1 MHSVYLIKALNSEKG
16 LASLAQALNM
26 IFGMLLLSLLPM
38 SAIAESTTTPLIDE
52 RATPVMVWNREITQL
67 RGYFEN
73 VSPAQRAA
81 GVEQRILAIPSGQPS
96 YKVDARDSVVG
107 KYSGAWIFVND
118 TIIFGLMT
126 QDANISEGE
135 TFEALK
141 QKTVANLQAW
151 LAVRAEQE
159 KWPLI
164 LEGLALSVAASIV
177 FGVALIYAIRFN
189 NRWLAKRGEAMSD
202 PTLSPLMIS
211 DVNIKPYLIA
221 LEIGVFKLVFWGLVL
236 ALAYVWATFVLS
248 QFPYSKPWGVHLS
261 AFLLQM
267 FKDFGIGIVNA
278 MPDLFTVL
286 VVFLLTRLFVRV
298 ITAFFYSAES
308 GIFQSVWLQPE
319 TARATRR
326 LVVVLI
332 WIFALVIAYP
342 YLPGAHTE
350 AFKGVSVFVGLMLSL
365 GSAGMVGQVVGGLVV
380 VYSRAFR
387 TGEYVKI
394 GEYEGE
400 IREIGILST
409 KMLTLKHEEI
419 TIPNA
424 VLVGS
429 TTVNYSRHADGGGS
443 ILSTSVTIGYD
454 APWRQVHGLL
464 LMAAERTP
472 TVLKTPEPRVL
483 QRSLSDFYVEY
494 QLLFRIK
501 HPEQRYLILSELHGQ
516 IQDAFNEYGVQ
527 IMSPHFE
534 MQPDTTIVVPEADW
548 FKRPAGDGL

>member
-1 MHSVYLIKALNSEKG
+1 MKPNLTNTRLPINNVN
-16 LASLAQALNM
+16 QALPIKIMN
-26 IFGMLLLSLLPM
+26 IWLFGLWLALLSFAAL
-38 SAIAESTTTPLIDE
+38 AEPKLAPLVE
-52 RATPVMVWNREITQL
+52 AQATPVTVWNREITQL

-73 VSPAQRAA
+73 LSPAQRAA
-81 GVEQRILAIPSGQPS
+81 SIAERILAIPPHQTN
-96 YKVDARDSVVG
+96 YKVEAKDAVIAQ
-107 KYSGAWIFVND
+107 YTGAWIVVND
-118 TIIFGLMT
+118 KIIFGLMT
-126 QDANISEGE
+126 QDANIAEGE
-135 TFEALK
+135 SFEALK
-141 QKTVANLQAW
+141 QKTIDNLKTW
-151 LAVRAEQE
+151 LAVRDEQQ

-164 LEGLALSVAASIV
+164 IEGLMLAIAATV
-177 FGVALIYAIRFN
+177 LFGMVLVYSLRFN
-189 NRWLAKRGEAMSD
+189 DRWMAKRSEAISD
-202 PTLSPLMIS
+202 PTSAPITIG
-211 DVNIKPYLIA
+211 DINVRPYLIS
-221 LEIGVFKLVFWGLVL
+221 LEIGVFKLGFWGLGL
-236 ALAYVWATFVLS
+236 ALAYVWATFVLN
-248 QFPYSKPWGVHLS
+248 QFPYSKPWGEHLS

-267 FKDFGIGIVNA
+267 FKDFGIGIINA

-286 VVFLLTRLFVRV
+286 VIFLLTRLFVRV
-298 ITAFFYSAES
+298 ITAFFHSAES

-387 TGEYVKI
+387 IGEYVKI

-409 KMLTLKHEEI
+409 KMLTLKQEEI

-429 TTVNYSRHADGGGS
+429 TTINYSRHSEGGGS
-443 ILSTSVTIGYD
+443 VLSTLVTIGYD

-472 TVLKTPEPRVL
+472 GVLKTPEPRVL

-501 HPEQRYLILSELHGQ
+501 RPDQRYLILSELHGH

-534 MQPDTTIVVPEADW
+534 AQPENLIVVPQSDW
-548 FKRPAGDGL
+548 RKPPVRD

>member
-1 MHSVYLIKALNSEKG
+1 MLNSVLKRVLKIQMGRVAVVRAWG
-16 LASLAQALNM
+16 LVLAIVLL
-26 IFGMLLLSLLPM
+26 GLLSGFANAQSKPGTLV
-38 SAIAESTTTPLIDE
+38 DE
-52 RATPVMVWNREITQL
+52 QAAPVIVWNREITQL
-67 RGYFEN
+67 RAYFEN
-73 VSPAQRAA
+73 ISPAQRAISI
-81 GVEQRILAIPSGQPS
+81 EDRILAIPTNQPS
-96 YKVDARDSVVG
+96 YTIEAKDAVLG
-107 KYSGAWIFVND
+107 KYTGAWVLVNNK
-118 TIIFGLMT
+118 IVFGLMT
-126 QDANISEGE
+126 QDANIAEGE
-135 TFEALK
+135 SFDAFK
-141 QKTVANLQAW
+141 QKAIDNLQAW

-159 KWPLI
+159 KWPAI
-164 LEGLALSVAASIV
+164 LEGLALSITATLV
-177 FGVALIYAIRFN
+177 FGLTLFFSLRFGN
-189 NRWLAKRGEAMSD
+189 HWLAKRNAAIFDEK
-202 PTLSPLMIS
+202 TLPITIG
-211 DVNIKPYLIA
+211 DVNIKPYLIT
-221 LEIGVFKLVFWGLVL
+221 LEIGVFRISFWGLSL
-236 ALAYVWATFVLS
+236 AFTYVWATFVLN
-248 QFPYSKPWGVHLS
+248 QFPYSEPWGSQLS

-267 FKDFGIGIVNA
+267 FKDFGMGIVDA
-278 MPDLFTVL
+278 IPDLFTVL
-286 VVFLLTRLFVRV
+286 VIFLLTRLFVRV
-298 ITAFFYSAES
+298 IIAFFHSAES

-326 LVVVLI
+326 MVVVLI

-409 KMLTLKHEEI
+409 KMLTLKQEEI

-429 TTVNYSRHADGGGS
+429 TTVNYSRHAEGGGS

-454 APWRQVHGLL
+454 APWRQVHSLL
-464 LMAAERTP
+464 LMASERTQGVLNDP
-472 TVLKTPEPRVL
+472 TPRVL

-501 HPEQRYLILSELHGQ
+501 RPEQRYLILSELHGE

-534 MQPDTTIVVPEADW
+534 AQPNTAIVVPKGDW
-548 FKRPAGDGL
+548 RKPPAGN